1 MPQLLY
7 CSSLFHPATAQR
19 IHDLFPE
26 LDSHSGTIAQLA
38 AISRYLWM
46 SEDPESTAKLHAL
59 GQRLVQRL
67 IQPDLAGPAR

>member
-7 CSSLFHPATAQR
+7 CSSLFHPPTARR

-38 AISRYLWM
+38 AIIRYLWI
-46 SEDPESTAKLHAL
+46 SRDPESPVKLHAL
-59 GQRLVQRL
+59 GQTLVQRL
-67 IQPDLAGPAR
+67 SLSLN